1 MEAIKETFYIT
12 KNTLFDWNIIEK
24 KTKIQ
29 EVNNDAK
36 NDAKNDANN
45 DANDLLSTIE
55 KQDSSKILD
64 IKRDIH
70 LKEISVYNTLNLRN
84 IDNLIDKIE
93 LLERKIN
100 KLEALSKN
108 NNYSQLL
115 SPYLGG
121 LNYPFNTFYLHKCRL
136 DEPIDDNVD

>member
-29 EVNNDAK
+29 EVNNDVT
-36 NDAKNDANN
+36 N

-70 LKEISVYNTLNLRN
+70 LKDISVYNTLNLRN

>member
-29 EVNNDAK
+29 EVNNDAT
-36 NDAKNDANN
+36 N